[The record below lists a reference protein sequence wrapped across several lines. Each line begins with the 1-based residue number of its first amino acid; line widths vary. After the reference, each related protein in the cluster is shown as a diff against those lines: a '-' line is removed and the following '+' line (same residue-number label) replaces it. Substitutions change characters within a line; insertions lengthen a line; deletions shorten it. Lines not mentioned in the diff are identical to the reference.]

1 MPLPSHDRP
10 RAEPHSGT
18 SGSAPVTLL
27 SERQA
32 DRDRRDR
39 AVLEEGIAASIEA
52 LQATVGWDLDVQVMV
67 VATFGDPIAGEPDDS
82 SRWKGVPI
90 HARFA
95 NLRAEHPLTET
106 HRRYLAMEGLR
117 SVSPA
122 LRDGLAVA
130 VGVLDALE
138 DLERRA
144 DAGDAEAQRR
154 RALILEAL
162 EPDAPPCPTH
172 PEERPT

>member
-1 MPLPSHDRP
+1 MPLPSRDRP
-10 RAEPHSGT
+10 GAQPQNGAP
-18 SGSAPVTLL
+18 GSSRVALI

-39 AVLEEGIAASIEA
+39 ALLEEGIAASVDA

-67 VATFGDPIAGEPDDS
+67 VATFGDPIAGEPADS
-82 SRWKGVPI
+82 ARWKGVPV

-95 NLRAEHPLTET
+95 SLRAGHPLTET

-117 SVSPA
+117 AVSPA

-144 DAGDAEAQRR
+144 EDGDPEAQRK
-154 RALILEAL
+154 RALLLEAL
-162 EPDAPPCPTH
+162 ERDAPPSPTH
-172 PEERPT
+172 PEEHPK

>member
-1 MPLPSHDRP
+1 M
-10 RAEPHSGT
+10 AIK
-18 SGSAPVTLL
+18 
-27 SERQA
+27 SERQTSERGDALDDAHVAPISARRA

-39 AVLEEGIAASIEA
+39 LRLDEGIDAAIET

-67 VATFGDPIAGEPDDS
+67 VATFGDPIASEPDDPT
-82 SRWKGVPI
+82 RWRAVPI
-90 HARFA
+90 HASFA
-95 NLRAEHPLTET
+95 SLRAGHPLTET

-117 SVSPA
+117 AVSPA

-144 DAGDAEAQRR
+144 EDGDPEAQRK
-154 RALILEAL
+154 RALLLEAL
-162 EPDAPPCPTH
+162 ERDAPPSPTH
-172 PEERPT
+172 PEEHPK